1 MDQPGQ
7 PTPVEFHGD
16 VDVALVG
23 DNATVH
29 IHPRPEPALAP
40 FLAPPR
46 PSALLVGRDEL
57 RARIREAL
65 PSGSVA
71 LYGLPGV
78 GKTALALDLAYDD
91 DVRARFPD
99 GVLWAGLG
107 SRAGTTDVVR
117 HLALWG
123 ECVGLGPQELTAPDL
138 VGWSEALHR
147 RIGGRR
153 LLLVIDD
160 AWNPDDALAL
170 QVGGPHCAQLMTTRF
185 PAVALEFGGAALR
198 VGELVPADGLRLLEA
213 LAPEAVG
220 ADPTAAARLVELVG
234 VLPLALTLMGH
245 HLRGAAVDGEASVA
259 DALDRLGR
267 AEERLRLAR
276 RQAPAAAHPS
286 IPGSLSLSL
295 LAALDV
301 GHDRLTPEARR
312 ALLALAAFSPKPN
325 SFPAA
330 AARAVARAAPELMRA
345 LTGTGLVESA
355 GHDRYTMHQVVHDF
369 VRSKDTASTG
379 VAAPRGD
386 SSEDSLGAAERRMVV
401 VYVGMVGG
409 KGPFGAD
416 SAEAGAPADGAE
428 EAGMTSEE
436 FQREFG
442 NVLQAL
448 DHAHHHGMHEELL
461 TGVDAAYPRL
471 VHRGLYTVA
480 EPHLRH
486 ALHAARALGDAR
498 AEARTLL
505 RLGSVILERGDL
517 REGGR
522 YLDEGMHRAQETD
535 SVGEIVGL
543 LMKLGWSVGMRGD
556 LERARRHFSDALVGA
571 QGIEA
576 VPALQGLGWVAGL
589 QGRHDESAAHLLRG
603 LELAREHG
611 DASQIAGL
619 LQVSGWMRALGGSY
633 AQARELFQEC
643 LELARAERLGTDEVD
658 ALHGLGWLAVRRG
671 HHSQARTLLTEALEL
686 ARELDYH
693 EHVPL
698 LINLGR
704 VLTAQGEYDEA
715 GRLLRQAVEEARA
728 QARPEKLS
736 DALSALARQELAAGQ
751 YEAAEVHVRESLG
764 VAERIAVREVLV
776 EALEAAADVE
786 LARGHARGAQ
796 EPLLRA
802 MRLERGNAA
811 VIARLRMRLGESHE
825 AEGDHETAAET
836 FRAALAGAERSGQEE
851 IAALCLYGAARAQ
864 AALGDGDGARRLGAD
879 AVQRLAGLGAA
890 RAAEARTWLAGLT

>member
-1 MDQPGQ
+1 
-7 PTPVEFHGD
+7 VEFHGD
-16 VDVALVG
+16 IDVALVG
-23 DNATVH
+23 DHATVH
-29 IHPRPEPALAP
+29 IHPRPEPAPAP

-46 PSALLVGRDEL
+46 PSELLVGRDEL
-57 RARIREAL
+57 RARIRQAL

-91 DVRARFPD
+91 DVRATFPD
-99 GVLWAGLG
+99 GVLWAGMG

-123 ECVGLGPQELTAPDL
+123 QHVGLGPQELTAPDL

-160 AWNPDDALAL
+160 AWNADDALAL
-170 QVGGPHCAQLMTTRF
+170 QVGGPGCAQLMTTRF

-198 VGELVPADGLRLLEA
+198 VGELVPVEGLRLLQA
-213 LAPEAVG
+213 LTPEAVG

-234 VLPLALTLMGH
+234 GLPLALTLIGH
-245 HLRGAAVDGEASVA
+245 HLRGAAIDGEASVA
-259 DALDRLGR
+259 DALDQLGR
-267 AEERLRLAR
+267 AGERLRLAR

-301 GHDRLTPEARR
+301 SHDRLTPEARR
-312 ALLALAAFSPKPN
+312 ALLALAAFPAKPN

-330 AARAVARAAPELMRA
+330 AAQAVARAAPELIRA

-355 GHDRYTMHQVVHDF
+355 GHNRYTMHQVVHDF
-369 VRSKDTASTG
+369 VRSKDTASTD
-379 VAAPRGD
+379 VAAVQG
-386 SSEDSLGAAERRMVV
+386 DSLGAAERRMVV
-401 VYVGMVGG
+401 VYVGMAGG

-416 SAEAGAPADGAE
+416 SAEAGVPPDGAE
-428 EAGMTSEE
+428 EVGMTSEE

-486 ALHAARALGDAR
+486 ALHAARVLGDAR

-543 LMKLGWSVGMRGD
+543 LLKLGWSVGMRGD
-556 LERARRHFSDALVGA
+556 LERARRHFSDALVGS
-571 QGIEA
+571 QGVEA

-589 QGRHDESAAHLLRG
+589 QGRHDESAAHLRRG
-603 LELAREHG
+603 LELAREYG
-611 DASQIAGL
+611 DAPQIAGL
-619 LQVSGWMRALGGSY
+619 LQISGWMRALAGAY

-643 LELARAERLGTDEVD
+643 LGLARAERLSTDEVD

-671 HHSQARTLLTEALEL
+671 HHAQARMLLTEALEL

-715 GRLLRQAVEEARA
+715 GRLLRQAVEKARA

-736 DALSALARQELAAGQ
+736 DALSALARQEMADGQ
-751 YEAAEVHVRESLG
+751 YEAADAHVRESLD

-776 EALEAAADVE
+776 EALEAAADLE

-825 AEGDHETAAET
+825 AEGDHATAAET

-864 AALGDGDGARRLGAD
+864 AALGDREGARRLGTD
-879 AVQRLAGLGAA
+879 ALQRLAGLRAA
-890 RAAEARTWLAGLT
+890 RATEARIWLAGLT